1 MSGSRPSERSEGGA
15 GPRPEAVSD
24 AETPET
30 PETPTGAMRGTDVT
44 VDGQVNIIP
53 GRLARIGSL
62 TTAQRFGTGGKRKGR
77 RREGSGGGRGEQL
90 MVPPAKPVS
99 YYGKPVLNR
108 PVWQARDIAGYL
120 FAGGLAGSSSVIGAA
135 AALTGRPALAR
146 GSKVTA
152 LGAIGAS
159 TYLLIH
165 DLGRPE
171 RFYNMLRVFKPTSP
185 MSVGTWILSV
195 YGPAA
200 GAAAATELTGWFRR
214 SGWVATAGAAV
225 AGPAVA
231 AYTAVLFADTA
242 VPAWHEVYKELPF
255 VFVSSATLAGA
266 GAGLIA
272 APVAE
277 TAPLRRAIVVAA
289 VAELAASHRM
299 ESHGLVSEPY
309 AEGRAGKLLKISRAL
324 TVGGAAL
331 AVAGGRNRLLSAVAG
346 AALLA
351 GSACT
356 RFGVFQAGLQS
367 ADDPKY
373 VLQPQRERLDAR
385 TGVDQGPDAE
395 SAQRQD
401 AREESPARDA

>member
-1 MSGSRPSERSEGGA
+1 MSESESTEPGPHVAPAGA
-15 GPRPEAVSD
+15 A
-24 AETPET
+24 
-30 PETPTGAMRGTDVT
+30 RGTDVT

-62 TTAQRFGTGGKRKGR
+62 TTAQRFGTGGKRMGR
-77 RREGSGGGRGEQL
+77 RREGAGGGRGEQL

-200 GAAAATELTGWFRR
+200 GAAAATEVTGWFRR
-214 SGWVATAGAAV
+214 TGWVATAGAAV

-272 APVAE
+272 APVTE

-324 TVGGAAL
+324 TVAGSVL
-331 AVAGGRNRLLSAVAG
+331 AVAGRRSRALSAVSG

-385 TGVDQGPDAE
+385 EGAE

-401 AREESPARDA
+401 GREASPARDA